1 MNYEF
6 VAQSMLIFTVTLAS
20 GLVKDIEFDEI
31 SKGTFGYITSQ
42 REVAEAI
49 RRHPLVKSGRII
61 DKSLPEEEQVAKSE
75 EKKEADKNVM
85 RFDNITKAKNYLAK
99 TFRVDT
105 RKLKSPQSVKDEAKK
120 NGIEI
125 DF

>member
-1 MNYEF
+1 MIYEF

-31 SKGTFGYITSQ
+31 GRGVFGFSTSQ
-42 REVAEAI
+42 KDVADAI
-49 RRHPLVKSGRII
+49 RRHPLVRNGRIV
-61 DKSLPEEEQVAKSE
+61 DKSQPEEEQIAKVEKNE
-75 EKKEADKNVM
+75 EQEKNVL

-99 TFRVDT
+99 TFGVDT